1 MLPSDE
7 WMHQS
12 VDLVFS
18 APHFTERNYTGL
30 KSRLEALYPRTD
42 FESGVQRVSAIYT
55 DLIFFCPSKA
65 YVHSKCKM
73 STCWRVF
80 RYAKKIAAQGARVHF
95 YLFGREAEYGNPFL
109 HAYHNNVLYI
119 FTHLI
124 CCWDTIRQSYLLYFK
139 NQYLHFWADYCRFFQ
154 VIFPLPN
161 LHFLIISLMHGSIRR
176 YETT

>member
-65 YVHSKCKM
+65 YVTFKVQNEYMLTSIQIRKEN
-73 STCWRVF
+73 S
-80 RYAKKIAAQGARVHF
+80 GARGESAF
-95 YLFGREAEYGNPFL
+95 LF
-109 HAYHNNVLYI
+109 V
-119 FTHLI
+119 
-124 CCWDTIRQSYLLYFK
+124 WS
-139 NQYLHFWADYCRFFQ
+139 
-154 VIFPLPN
+154 
-161 LHFLIISLMHGSIRR
+161 
-176 YETT
+176 